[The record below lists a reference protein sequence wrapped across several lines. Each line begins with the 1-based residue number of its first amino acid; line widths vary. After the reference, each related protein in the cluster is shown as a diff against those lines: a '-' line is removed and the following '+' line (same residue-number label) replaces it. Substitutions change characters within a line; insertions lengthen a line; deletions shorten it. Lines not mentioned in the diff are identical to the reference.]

1 MTLISLKCPFC
12 HSEDVGKYG
21 TNGSGVRAI
30 SRCLGI
36 STDTVI
42 AELKKRSG
50 HKQCQQRILPKPL
63 TEQNPHRNGRGVELL
78 AMFIRTAI
86 MRIAKELIRTYW
98 W

>member
-50 HKQCQQRILPKPL
+50 HKQCQQRILSNSYLVFRIPAANSISLEHNQNLMLL
-63 TEQNPHRNGRGVELL
+63 T
-78 AMFIRTAI
+78 A
-86 MRIAKELIRTYW
+86 
-98 W
+98 